1 MESLLAHVPSIV
13 LSRSSD
19 GRTALMIAAAENSI
33 DIVHLLLDMSR
44 STGIG
49 SGIGDQDSVGN
60 TALHY
65 ASWQGH
71 LECCRLLIEN
81 MADPLLKNKDG
92 MPPVHFA
99 AAGNHISVVDYLLS
113 LESTGGTDPEITGP
127 GGLNNLHRACMHGSL
142 ETVRMLIEK
151 HKIDISS
158 KSGQNGN
165 TPLHFAA
172 HGGYI
177 GIVAFLIERGADSN
191 GRNDYGLTPLHLA
204 CIRFEYLFFIFE

>member
-1 MESLLAHVPSIV
+1 
-13 LSRSSD
+13 
-19 GRTALMIAAAENSI
+19 MIAAAEGSVEIIN
-33 DIVHLLLDMSR
+33 LLLDTLR
-44 STGIG
+44 SIG
-49 SGIGDQDSVGN
+49 DANGVGDQDSVGN

-71 LECCRLLIEN
+71 LDCCKLLIEHKAN
-81 MADPLLKNKDG
+81 PLLKNKDG

-99 AAGNHISVVDYLLS
+99 AAGNHILVVEYLMS
-113 LESTGGTDPEITGP
+113 LESAATDPEVISP

-142 ETVRMLIEK
+142 ETVRALVEK
-151 HKIDISS
+151 HRADISS

-177 GIVAFLIERGADSN
+177 EIVKFLIECGAAVNDC
-191 GRNDYGLTPLHLA
+191 NDYGLTPLHLA
-204 CIRFEYLFFIFE
+204 CIRLDKCAHTHTN